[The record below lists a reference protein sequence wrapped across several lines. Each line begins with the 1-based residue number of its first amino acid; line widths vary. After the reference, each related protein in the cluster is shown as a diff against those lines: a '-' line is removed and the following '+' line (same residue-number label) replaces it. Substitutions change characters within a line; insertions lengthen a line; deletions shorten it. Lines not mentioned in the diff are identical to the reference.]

1 MANSSFSGVSNEE
14 LVNKLGASNINAGTI
29 TCDRLDISTPF
40 SISSHIL
47 YITGGGGGNYTLTNA
62 QISFAVSTGY
72 LYIYADHH
80 TAAIDIT
87 VGADTSARA
96 AELLSL
102 FGISNNAVT
111 SRLIRIKIL
120 NALVSGQPINI
131 KNTGSTITNV
141 QFKDMT
147 GSGGVLVESSLAG
160 TKVLVAANAPRHAE
174 GHILVQKSS
183 APAVSG
189 ENAILFTLIEA
200 CGPI

>member
-14 LVNKLGASNINAGTI
+14 LVNKLGASNINAGNI

-47 YITGGGGGNYTLTNA
+47 CITGASPAAYTLTNA

-72 LYIYADHH
+72 LYVYADH
-80 TAAIDIT
+80 TGAACDINF
-87 VGADTSARA
+87 GADTSARA

-102 FGISNNAVT
+102 FGINNIVT

-120 NALVSGQPINI
+120 SPAAIPQAVNI
-131 KNTGSTITNV
+131 KNTAGNTNTNV

-147 GSGGVLVESSLAG
+147 LSGGALIESSVAA
-160 TKVLVAANAPRHAE
+160 KKALVAQNAPRHAE
-174 GHILVQKSS
+174 GHILVQKGSPTT
-183 APAVSG
+183 AG
-189 ENAILFTLIEA
+189 ENAILFTVIEE
-200 CGPI
+200 CGP